1 MVKASN
7 CVVCEGAIRRVKQ
20 ALVSPFLAARIWNRP
35 PFCVDLVEC
44 TACGFMF
51 YNPRL
56 DDAEASRLYAG
67 YRSEEYQR
75 MRHASEPWYTVNFN
89 AQLGGQAAYDRRRPV
104 LAAILRQHI
113 GERKI
118 QRVLDYGGDRG
129 DLVCGLV
136 DGAAAF
142 VYDISGIP
150 AVDGVTATSDPAECK
165 ADLVINSNVLEHVG
179 FPRLVLAD
187 ILKASP
193 QGGMVYLEVPC
204 ESPFGAARVFRRIA
218 QLGIVALTRP
228 ALARH
233 VIRPASLYLM
243 HEHINYFSE
252 RSLATLMR
260 SGGCEVIGTGSY
272 PMDAGAGNSTMIWC
286 LGSVT
291 DSKRLVNDR
300 VKYDG

>member
-1 MVKASN
+1 MIEVSN
-7 CVVCEGAIRRVKQ
+7 CVVCEGSIRKLRR
-20 ALVSPFLAARIWNRP
+20 ALVSPFLAARIWNRRA
-35 PFCVDLVEC
+35 FCIDLVEC

-56 DDAEASRLYAG
+56 DNADAARLYAG

-75 MRHASEPWYTVNFN
+75 MRHASEPWYTVSFN
-89 AQLGGQAAYDRRRPV
+89 TELGSHAAYERRRPV

-113 GERKI
+113 GKREIR
-118 QRVLDYGGDRG
+118 RVLDYGGDRG
-129 DLVCGLV
+129 DLVRGLV
-136 DGAAAF
+136 DGASSF
-142 VYDISGIP
+142 VYDISGVP
-150 AVDGVTATSDPAECK
+150 AVDGVTATSDPAGCK

-187 ILKASP
+187 IVKAVPS
-193 QGGMVYLEVPC
+193 GGMVYLEVPC
-204 ESPFGAARVFRRIA
+204 ESPFGIARIFRRIA

-228 ALARH
+228 ALARD
-233 VIRPASLYLM
+233 VLRPASLYLM

-260 SGGCEVIGTGSY
+260 SSGCKVIGTGSY

-286 LGSVT
+286 LGDAS
-291 DSKRLVNDR
+291 
-300 VKYDG
+300 

>member
-7 CVVCEGAIRRVKQ
+7 CVICEGAIRRVKR
-20 ALVSPFLAARIWNRP
+20 ALVSPFLAARIWNRR

-89 AQLGGQAAYDRRRPV
+89 AQLGAQAAYDRRRPV

-113 GERKI
+113 GEREI
-118 QRVLDYGGDRG
+118 RRVLDYGGDRG

-165 ADLVINSNVLEHVG
+165 ADLVINSNVFEHVG
-179 FPRLVLAD
+179 FPRVLLEEIVKAIPPGGLVF
-187 ILKASP
+187 
-193 QGGMVYLEVPC
+193 LEVPR
-204 ESPFGAARVFRRIA
+204 ELPFGFARVFRRIV
-218 QLGIVALTRP
+218 QSGIVALTRP

-233 VIRPASLYLM
+233 VLRPASLYLM

-252 RSLATLMR
+252 QSLATLIR
-260 SGGCEVIGTGSY
+260 CCGCSVIGAGSY
-272 PMDAGAGNSTMIWC
+272 VMDSGVEKAPMVWC
-286 LGSVT
+286 LGT
-291 DSKRLVNDR
+291 PA
-300 VKYDG
+300 

>member
-7 CVVCEGAIRRVKQ
+7 CVICEGAIRKVKR
-20 ALVSPFLAARIWNRP
+20 ALVSPFLAARIWNRR

-56 DDAEASRLYAG
+56 DDADAARLYAG

-75 MRHASEPWYTVNFN
+75 MRHASEPWYTVSFN
-89 AQLGGQAAYDRRRPV
+89 AELGSQAAYERRRPV
-104 LAAILRQHI
+104 LAAILRQHV

-118 QRVLDYGGDRG
+118 RRVLDYGGDRG
-129 DLVCGLV
+129 DLVRGLV

-150 AVDGVTATSDPAECK
+150 AVEGVTATSNPADCS
-165 ADLVINSNVLEHVG
+165 ADLVINSNVLEHAG
-179 FPRLVLAD
+179 FPRLLLQD
-187 ILKASP
+187 IVKAAP
-193 QGGMVYLEVPC
+193 PGGLVYLEVPR
-204 ESPFGAARVFRRIA
+204 ESPFGVARISRRVA

-228 ALARH
+228 VLARH
-233 VIRPASLYLM
+233 VLRPASLYLM

-260 SGGCEVIGTGSY
+260 SGGCGVIGTGSY
-272 PMDAGAGNSTMIWC
+272 RIDAGAGNSTMIWC
-286 LGSVT
+286 LGT
-291 DSKRLVNDR
+291 TT
-300 VKYDG
+300 